1 MLNVAQVAEKLGVST
16 YQVYDMVHKRK
27 IPYVKLGYKILR
39 FDPVEI
45 EIFIDKHRVKPIK
58 K

>member
-16 YQVYDMVHKRK
+16 YQVYDMVHNRK
-27 IPYVKLGYKILR
+27 IPYVKLGRRMLR

-45 EIFIDKHRVKPIK
+45 EIFIDKHRVKPK